1 MQVPSDPPS
10 FPSSST
16 ARIFRS
22 ISPSSVHLFQ
32 AEQCPPIIPPTLP
45 VAGSDD
51 DPPEPELLYEEQ
63 IAARKRE
70 DIQALKQ
77 RALVEKQNAPLVSE
91 DEDDDLVILPS
102 PPKGTTRLDEECHR
116 STRKAGPSGGRK
128 VQLKFASMNSMQ
140 KSGAAPRL
148 GPLNNVGSSPS
159 RRKSGITRDELNTS
173 LWTKVKGDICETIHK
188 KEADY
193 MKAGGRILITE
204 GPAEASEKSLNVLVE
219 RGLKAAEARMAGTIE
234 NDSDNGDEED
244 DIDSNWMPEDRG
256 SASPEPETG
265 GDQDADEVMADDVA
279 GDVLIDDL
287 DDQENMNIRSSHR
300 RRAVFYS
307 DDEDDEPKHIVQHPS
322 HNNVLP
328 NKSLAV
334 ILESEDYMS
343 ASADEPVENETDKE
357 NDTGLMFD
365 YSEDKENKAV
375 VRYAELGPLGGSLS
389 LRGETQRSSPDLE
402 EGSDSRRPFQEL
414 VGGDSPQAMQLAST
428 NLTQT
433 FASQLRRAS
442 SHLPTNSSTLI
453 PAACI
458 GNSDLDEF
466 QQFSGKTSSTSAA
479 ASIVLQPSFS
489 DLFESATEKQGDARP
504 LVSFKDKEKVWGY
517 YSLLQTLNL
526 LSACFHFPEPNSS
539 IGYPGS
545 NSRYDPAACI
555 PSWRQ
560 RLTQS

>member
-1 MQVPSDPPS
+1 MQVPSDSPS
-10 FPSSST
+10 PPSSS
-16 ARIFRS
+16 AANILRP
-22 ISPSSVHLFQ
+22 ISPSSVHNFP
-32 AEQCPPIIPPTLP
+32 AEQCPPIILPTIP
-45 VAGSDD
+45 AAGSDD
-51 DPPEPELLYEEQ
+51 DPPKLTLLYEEQ

-102 PPKGTTRLDEECHR
+102 PKKGTTRLDEEYHR
-116 STRKAGPSGGRK
+116 STRKERPSEGRK
-128 VQLKFASMNSMQ
+128 VQLNFAGMNLSMQ

-148 GPLNNVGSSPS
+148 GPLNNVGSSTS

-173 LWTKVKGDICETIHK
+173 LWTKVKGDIRETIQK
-188 KEADY
+188 READY

-204 GPAEASEKSLNVLVE
+204 SPAEVSEKSLNMLVE
-219 RGLKAAEARMAGTIE
+219 RGLKAAAARIAGAIE
-234 NDSDNGDEED
+234 DDSDNEHED
-244 DIDSNWMPEDRG
+244 DDDDSNWMPEDRG
-256 SASPEPETG
+256 SVSPEPEPDE
-265 GDQDADEVMADDVA
+265 DQDADEVMADDVG

-287 DDQENMNIRSSHR
+287 DDQENINIRSSHR
-300 RRAVFYS
+300 RRTVFDS
-307 DDEDDEPKHIVQHPS
+307 DDDVDEAKPIVQHPS

-328 NKSLAV
+328 DKSFPV

-343 ASADEPVENETDKE
+343 ASADERAENETDKE

-375 VRYAELGPLGGSLS
+375 VRHAELGPLGGSLS
-389 LRGETQRSSPDLE
+389 LRGETQRSSPMSSPDLGE
-402 EGSDSRRPFQEL
+402 ALDSRRPFQEL
-414 VGGDSPQAMQLAST
+414 VGGDSPQVMQLAST

-433 FASQLRRAS
+433 FALQLRRAS
-442 SHLPTNSSTLI
+442 SHLSTNSSTLI

-458 GNSDLDEF
+458 RDSDLDEF

-504 LVSFKDKEKVWGY
+504 SVSFKGKEKV
-517 YSLLQTLNL
+517 
-526 LSACFHFPEPNSS
+526 
-539 IGYPGS
+539 
-545 NSRYDPAACI
+545 
-555 PSWRQ
+555 
-560 RLTQS
+560 